1 MSTEHGDARDIVE
14 QGLKKGDL
22 VLAFQRV
29 VEKGSITDKQEL
41 CDLRQTFEKAAV
53 LIKGLILL
61 EDMPKSEFVFSLMK
75 NNKKPLEVSTNV
87 LRKDGKQFNFSIKK
101 DGSLEDDTGR
111 EITTTAD
118 KTLERIAQK
127 AKVQRLIPLKN

>member
-41 CDLRQTFEKAAV
+41 CDLRQTFENAAV
-53 LIKGLILL
+53 LIEGLTIL
-61 EDMPKSEFVFSLMK
+61 EDKPESKFIFSLTK
-75 NNKKPLEVSTNV
+75 SNKKPLEVSTNV

>member
-1 MSTEHGDARDIVE
+1 
-14 QGLKKGDL
+14 
-22 VLAFQRV
+22 
-29 VEKGSITDKQEL
+29 
-41 CDLRQTFEKAAV
+41 DLRQTFEKAAV